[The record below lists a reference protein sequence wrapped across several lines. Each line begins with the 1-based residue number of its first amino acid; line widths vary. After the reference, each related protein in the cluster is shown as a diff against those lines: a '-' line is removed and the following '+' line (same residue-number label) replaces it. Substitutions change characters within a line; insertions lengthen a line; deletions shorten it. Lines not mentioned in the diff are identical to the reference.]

1 MRVGQVML
9 SISKMRGLACVAI
22 LSCVLRASAQS
33 SPDSNRDY
41 TVTLPVDEVVLLF
54 HAADAHGLP
63 VNDIKAGEIKVL
75 DNGAA
80 PKRLIAFDA
89 LLERPLRAAILLDT
103 SGSMDQSLLRT
114 KLIAERF
121 AEQVFRKD
129 SDQALVTQFG
139 YSSVVVRPWTG
150 DTAAIERSIQGIRQ
164 GQANPLPGTAL
175 IDSVFRTC
183 YHGFGTADSTAT
195 GNFILLL
202 SDGEDISSHTT
213 AEEALRVCQRSN
225 TVIYA
230 FRVPAPPEV
239 GSVGART
246 LADLAEKSGGRVFP
260 VDESEDAISNDLR
273 IIESEMRNQYRL
285 VYHPAQFKHD
295 GAFHS
300 IELQLPDRVSRV
312 EIRPG
317 YFAPQH

>member
-1 MRVGQVML
+1 ML
-9 SISKMRGLACVAI
+9 SIIEMRGLACLAI
-22 LSCVLRASAQS
+22 LSCVFGASAQS
-33 SPDSNRDY
+33 SSDSNRDY
-41 TVTLPVDEVVLLF
+41 TMTLPVDEVVLMF

-63 VNDIKAGEIKVL
+63 VNDIKSSEIKVL

-89 LLERPLRAAILLDT
+89 LLDRPLRAAILLDT
-103 SGSMDQSLLRT
+103 SGSMDQALPGT

-121 AEQVFRKD
+121 AEQVFRKG
-129 SDQALVTQFG
+129 SDQTLVTQFG

-150 DTAAIERSIQGIRQ
+150 DAAAIEHSIQGIRE

-195 GNFILLL
+195 GNFILLF
-202 SDGEDISSHTT
+202 SDGGDISSHTT
-213 AEEALRVCQRSN
+213 VEEALRACQRSN

-239 GSVGART
+239 GSLGAKT
-246 LADLAEKSGGRVFP
+246 LADLAEKTGGRVFP
-260 VDESEDAISNDLR
+260 TDESEEAISNDLR
-273 IIESEMRNQYRL
+273 VIESEMRNQYRL
-285 VYHPAQFKHD
+285 V
-295 GAFHS
+295 
-300 IELQLPDRVSRV
+300 
-312 EIRPG
+312 
-317 YFAPQH
+317 